1 MIRLLSAFLLAF
13 SLVTVAP
20 LARANTANDIQ
31 AVIEAQLDAFQRDD
45 WEQAF
50 SYASPAIRGIFRNAD
65 RFGGMVRRGYP
76 MVWRPARVEA
86 GPLEAGPNGPVQLMY
101 LEDSRGILHVAAY
114 EMMQIDGIW
123 RINGVRISRAPAF
136 ST

>member
-1 MIRLLSAFLLAF
+1 MIRLLSAFAFGLALLLTPPA
-13 SLVTVAP
+13 S
-20 LARANTANDIQ
+20 RADTAADIQ
-31 AVIEAQLDAFQRDD
+31 AVITAQMDAFQRDD

-50 SYASPAIRGIFRNAD
+50 TYASPAIRNIFRTPD

-76 MVWRPARVEA
+76 MVWRPARVEP

-101 LEDSRGILHVAAY
+101 IEDSRGILHVAAY
-114 EMMQIDGIW
+114 EMKRIDGEW
-123 RINGVRISRAPAF
+123 RINGVRIRKADAL

>member
-1 MIRLLSAFLLAF
+1 MTRLFSAFLLAF
-13 SLVTVAP
+13 SLVAAAP
-20 LARANTANDIQ
+20 LARANTAEDIQ
-31 AVIEAQLDAFQRDD
+31 SVIEAQIDAFQRDD

-50 SYASPAIRGIFRNAD
+50 SYASPSIRNIFRTPD

-76 MVWRPARVEA
+76 MVWRPVRVEA
-86 GPLEAGPNGPVQLMY
+86 GPLEAGPDGPVQLMY

-114 EMMQIDGIW
+114 EMTQVNGSW
-123 RINGVRISRAPAF
+123 RINGVRIRRAPAY